1 MPHDAAALLLVL
13 RLPPITMMTFHA
25 RACAST
31 SLSLSPTTCLP
42 STSLALPLY
51 LCLQADTTRNANVFV
66 KNLPEDASED
76 DLRKHF
82 AE

>member
-1 MPHDAAALLLVL
+1 
-13 RLPPITMMTFHA
+13 MT
-25 RACAST
+25 
-31 SLSLSPTTCLP
+31 L
-42 STSLALPLY
+42 
-51 LCLQADTTRNANVFV
+51 LQADTTRNANVFV